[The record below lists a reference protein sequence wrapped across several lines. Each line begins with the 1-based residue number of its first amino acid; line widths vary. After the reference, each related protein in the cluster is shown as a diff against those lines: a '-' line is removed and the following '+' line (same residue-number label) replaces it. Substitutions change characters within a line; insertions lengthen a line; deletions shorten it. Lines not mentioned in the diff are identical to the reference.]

1 MGKIQKI
8 KRNALISFAVI
19 LLVLLI
25 GSGITWAATAVEYLW
40 QEDPLNDVTQTD
52 PSAIQP
58 DMQAAG
64 AQYINT
70 TFYAGAMFP
79 SATFSFEDFRFILYM
94 DTDKNPNTGLHPS
107 IGGNSLTSLGA
118 DFWINADSSGVSKVY
133 QYGNPSPI
141 GDAQCTFDTWTLD
154 NEDFSVLIFQFPLSL
169 IGDDGVM
176 NYVIVASDNSGANY
190 DIFPNQGVFSTNFTP
205 EANAGEDQVVDSTGS
220 TVELQGFAYDVET
233 AVEDLTIQWNCI
245 SYPGATAPNLTGA
258 DTLTPSFMVSEGGV
272 YILELMV
279 SDGSNSASDTVTVSF
294 NNVPPM
300 ADAQAIGTNL
310 ILDSVNLDGSGSND
324 ANGDQLSY
332 QWTWVSRPN
341 KSTASITS
349 ATSAVASFIPDAV
362 GTYEVQLVVDDG
374 LLKSE
379 PIIVTY
385 AATATQNQAIEKAR
399 VVKKKIVALDPKKF
413 KSSYMQRAL
422 SNKTE
427 EIIGSIAKDNYQGA
441 AQKTKKDIIK
451 KVDGVPNPQDWVR
464 DEDLLNAA
472 IELYIVTDAMR

>member
-1 MGKIQKI
+1 MEKIVKTL
-8 KRNALISFAVI
+8 RNVLVTLSVI
-19 LLVLLI
+19 LMIVLI
-25 GSGITWAATAVEYLW
+25 TSGITWAVGAIEYGW
-40 QEDPLNDVTQTD
+40 QEDPIGDVTQTD

-58 DMQAAG
+58 DMVAVSVL
-64 AQYINT
+64 YIQP
-70 TFYAGAMFP
+70 TFYAQAMLP
-79 SATFSFEDFRFILYM
+79 SATFSSEDFRFILYM
-94 DTDKNPNTGLHPS
+94 DTDKNPNTGFHPP
-107 IGGNSLTSLGA
+107 IGGNPLTSLGA

-141 GDAQCTFDTWTLD
+141 GDAEGTFDTRTFD
-154 NEDFSVLIFQFPLSL
+154 GENFSVLTFQFPLSL

-190 DIFPNQGVFSTNFTP
+190 DIFPNQGVWSTNFTP
-205 EANAGEDQVVDSTGS
+205 EANAGEDQVVDSTSS
-220 TVELQGFAYDVET
+220 TVQLHGFAYDVET
-233 AVEDLTIQWNCI
+233 AVGDLTIQWNCI

-258 DTLTPSFMVSEGGV
+258 DTLTPSFEVSEGV

-294 NNVPPM
+294 NNVAPV
-300 ADAQAIGTNL
+300 ADAQATGTNL
-310 ILDSVNLDGSGSND
+310 ILDPVSLDGSGSND
-324 ANGDQLSY
+324 ANNDQLSY
-332 QWTWVSRPN
+332 QWAWVSRPN

-349 ATSAVASFIPDAV
+349 ATSAVASFIPDVV
-362 GTYEVQLVVDDG
+362 GTYEVQLVVNDG
-374 LLKSE
+374 VFNSE
-379 PIIVTY
+379 PSVVAY
-385 AATATQNQAIEKAR
+385 AAAATQNQAIEKAK
-399 VVKKKIVALDPKKF
+399 VVKKKIAVIDPRKF

-451 KVDGVPNPQDWVR
+451 KVDGVPNPQDWVM

-472 IELYIVTDAMR
+472 IELYVVTDAMR